1 MYIKSFSYIY
11 IVAGLET
18 NQTNHYVMVFLAKK
32 HLETDEHSRLN
43 FVLTFLRYQDLIPR
57 ANIVI

>member
-1 MYIKSFSYIY
+1 M
-11 IVAGLET
+11 
-18 NQTNHYVMVFLAKK
+18 FLAKK

-57 ANIVI
+57 VNIVISKKTNVFCELFL